1 MAAPGPE
8 KLRHLAI
15 CLPLAGLFL
24 LMPPALLVFST
35 SITLFGIP
43 LIVVY
48 LFGVW
53 GTLIACAAAL
63 ARYLGARDLETP
75 DFVGG
80 ETRAGSP
87 PGEERHDRSS
97 LAPDRTD

>member
-87 PGEERHDRSS
+87 LGEERHDRSS
-97 LAPDRTD
+97 LAPDRAD